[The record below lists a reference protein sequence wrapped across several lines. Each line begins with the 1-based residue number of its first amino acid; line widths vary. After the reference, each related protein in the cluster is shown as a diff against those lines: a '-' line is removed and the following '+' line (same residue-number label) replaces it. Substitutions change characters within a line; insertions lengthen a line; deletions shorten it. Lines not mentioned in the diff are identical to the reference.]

1 MSNGAENT
9 FLDTASGALTTGLGA
24 AAMGMTGA
32 AALPFIAI
40 GGLLGLGKG
49 LMKNKAAKK
58 RERQV
63 AAQKARL
70 QTQKKLLGA
79 QLTNVPALLEAQTDV
94 MKENLDYEAQNTVDS
109 FIKQTVG
116 SIKSLEEVK
125 GKTGLHASGADQKIT
140 STREDM
146 AKSFA
151 QLRKDV
157 GRKKEMMDYELEGNK
172 AQQIQGILGE
182 MYNID
187 TTIQE
192 IS

>member
-1 MSNGAENT
+1 MSNGTGNAA
-9 FLDTASGALTTGLGA
+9 LSTASGALTTGLSIA
-24 AAMGMTGA
+24 ATGIVGPA
-32 AALPFIAI
+32 VLPLIAL

-49 LMKNKAAKK
+49 LMENKAAKE
-58 RERQV
+58 REKKI
-63 AAQKARL
+63 AAQK
-70 QTQKKLLGA
+70 KVLGA
-79 QLTNVPALLEAQTDV
+79 QLTGVPALLESQTDV
-94 MKENLDYEAQNTVDS
+94 MKEGLDYEAQNTVDK
-109 FIKQTVG
+109 FIEQTVG
-116 SIKSLEEVK
+116 SIKGLEEVK
-125 GKTGLHASGADQKIT
+125 GKTGLYASEADQKIT

-146 AKSFA
+146 AKSFT

-157 GRKKEMMDYELEGNK
+157 NKKKEMMDYELEANK

>member
-1 MSNGAENT
+1 MSNGTGNAA
-9 FLDTASGALTTGLGA
+9 LSTASRALTTGLSIA
-24 AAMGMTGA
+24 ATGIVGPA
-32 AALPFIAI
+32 VLPLIAL

-49 LMKNKAAKK
+49 LMENKAAKE
-58 RERQV
+58 REKKI

-70 QTQKKLLGA
+70 SAQKKVLGA
-79 QLTNVPALLEAQTDV
+79 QLTGVPALLESQTDV
-94 MKENLDYEAQNTVDS
+94 MKEGLDYEAQNTVDK
-109 FIKQTVG
+109 FIEQTVG
-116 SIKSLEEVK
+116 SIKGLEEVK
-125 GKTGLHASGADQKIT
+125 GKTGLYASEADQKIT

-146 AKSFA
+146 AKSFT

-157 GRKKEMMDYELEGNK
+157 NKKKEMMDYELEANK